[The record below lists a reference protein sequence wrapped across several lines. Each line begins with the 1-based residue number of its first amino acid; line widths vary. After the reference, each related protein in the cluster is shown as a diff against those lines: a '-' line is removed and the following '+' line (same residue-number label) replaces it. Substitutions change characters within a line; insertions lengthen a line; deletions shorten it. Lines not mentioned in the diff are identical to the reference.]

1 MNGAKEKPRESLWSV
16 SAARLPYYLVVYA
29 VIVGVVTIM
38 AMAAATGTLRE
49 AIFSA
54 APRIAAAGAAA
65 VTILTCLEG
74 LVMGATKLLFE
85 RARTEGREQGLQEG
99 RQEGLQEGRQ
109 EGRQQGRQEGQEQGR
124 QEVTDRWKAWYEE
137 NKAKQPLP
145 PPPPDPEH
153 NGTN

>member
-29 VIVGVVTIM
+29 VIVGVVTVM

-85 RARTEGREQGLQEG
+85 RARTEGREQG
-99 RQEGLQEGRQ
+99 RQEGRQ
-109 EGRQQGRQEGQEQGR
+109 EGRREGRQEGREQGREQGR

-153 NGTN
+153 NGSN

>member
-29 VIVGVVTIM
+29 VMVGVVTVM

-85 RARTEGREQGLQEG
+85 RARTEGREQG
-99 RQEGLQEGRQ
+99 RQ
-109 EGRQQGRQEGQEQGR
+109 EGRREGREQGR

>member
-16 SAARLPYYLVVYA
+16 SAARLPYYFVVYA
-29 VIVGVVTIM
+29 VIVGVVTVM

-85 RARTEGREQGLQEG
+85 RARTEGREQG
-99 RQEGLQEGRQ
+99 RQ
-109 EGRQQGRQEGQEQGR
+109 EGREEGRK
-124 QEVTDRWKAWYEE
+124 EVTDRWNAWYEE
-137 NKAKQPLP
+137 NKAKHPL

-153 NGTN
+153 NGTS

>member
-16 SAARLPYYLVVYA
+16 SAARLPYYVAVYA
-29 VIVGVVTIM
+29 VIVGVVTVM

-85 RARTEGREQGLQEG
+85 RARTEGRELG
-99 RQEGLQEGRQ
+99 RHEGRQ
-109 EGRQQGRQEGQEQGR
+109 EGRREGRREGR

>member
-29 VIVGVVTIM
+29 VIVGVVTVM

-65 VTILTCLEG
+65 VTILTCWRVSSWERQNCCSNG
-74 LVMGATKLLFE
+74 LGRKAESKAAGKGGRKGGRRAESKAESKAGRKSPTVGRLGTRRIRAGANISPCK
-85 RARTEGREQGLQEG
+85 RTQSSRS
-99 RQEGLQEGRQ
+99 
-109 EGRQQGRQEGQEQGR
+109 
-124 QEVTDRWKAWYEE
+124 A
-137 NKAKQPLP
+137 
-145 PPPPDPEH
+145 
-153 NGTN
+153 

>member
-29 VIVGVVTIM
+29 VIVGVVTVM

-85 RARTEGREQGLQEG
+85 RARTEGREQGRQEGRREG
-99 RQEGLQEGRQ
+99 RQE
-109 EGRQQGRQEGQEQGR
+109 GR

>member
-1 MNGAKEKPRESLWSV
+1 MHGAKEKPRESLWSV

-29 VIVGVVTIM
+29 VMVGVVAVM
-38 AMAAATGTLRE
+38 AMAAAAGTLRE

-99 RQEGLQEGRQ
+99 RAEGRQEGRQ
-109 EGRQQGRQEGQEQGR
+109 EGREQGR

-137 NKAKQPLP
+137 NKARQPLP

>member
-29 VIVGVVTIM
+29 VIVGVVAVM

-54 APRIAAAGAAA
+54 APRTAAAGAAA

-85 RARTEGREQGLQEG
+85 RARTEGREL
-99 RQEGLQEGRQ
+99 GRQ
-109 EGRQQGRQEGQEQGR
+109 EGRQ
-124 QEVTDRWKAWYEE
+124 EVSDRWKAWYEE
-137 NKAKQPLP
+137 NKARQPLP

-153 NGTN
+153 NGRN

>member
-29 VIVGVVTIM
+29 VIVGVVTVM

-74 LVMGATKLLFE
+74 LVMGARNCCSNGLGPKAGSRAGRKSPTAGRPGTKRTRPGSPCPRRRLTRSTTGRTDLADFRKRLLH
-85 RARTEGREQGLQEG
+85 R
-99 RQEGLQEGRQ
+99 
-109 EGRQQGRQEGQEQGR
+109 
-124 QEVTDRWKAWYEE
+124 
-137 NKAKQPLP
+137 
-145 PPPPDPEH
+145 
-153 NGTN
+153 

>member
-1 MNGAKEKPRESLWSV
+1 MSGAKEKPRESLWSV

-29 VIVGVVTIM
+29 VIVGVVTV
-38 AMAAATGTLRE
+38 MAAATGTLRE

-85 RARTEGREQGLQEG
+85 RARTEGRELG
-99 RQEGLQEGRQ
+99 RQE
-109 EGRQQGRQEGQEQGR
+109 GR

-145 PPPPDPEH
+145 RRLLTRNTTGRTDLADFVAPIS
-153 NGTN
+153 

>member
-29 VIVGVVTIM
+29 VIVGVVTVM

-54 APRIAAAGAAA
+54 APRIAAAGAAV

-85 RARTEGREQGLQEG
+85 RARTEGRELG
-99 RQEGLQEGRQ
+99 RQEGRQ
-109 EGRQQGRQEGQEQGR
+109 EGREQGR

-145 PPPPDPEH
+145 PPPDPEH

>member
-1 MNGAKEKPRESLWSV
+1 MSGAKEKPRESLWSV

-29 VIVGVVTIM
+29 VVVGVVTVM

-54 APRIAAAGAAA
+54 APRIAARGAGAGAAA

-85 RARTEGREQGLQEG
+85 RARTEGRELG
-99 RQEGLQEGRQ
+99 RQE
-109 EGRQQGRQEGQEQGR
+109 GR

>member
-29 VIVGVVTIM
+29 VIVGVITVM

-54 APRIAAAGAAA
+54 APRIAAADAAA

-85 RARTEGREQGLQEG
+85 RARTEGREQGRREG
-99 RQEGLQEGRQ
+99 RR
-109 EGRQQGRQEGQEQGR
+109 
-124 QEVTDRWKAWYEE
+124 EVTDRWKAWYEE

>member
-29 VIVGVVTIM
+29 VIVGVVTVM

-49 AIFSA
+49 AIFST

-85 RARTEGREQGLQEG
+85 RARTEGREQG
-99 RQEGLQEGRQ
+99 RQEGRQ
-109 EGRQQGRQEGQEQGR
+109 EGREQGR
-124 QEVTDRWKAWYEE
+124 REVTDRWKAWYEE

>member
-29 VIVGVVTIM
+29 VIVGVVTVM

-85 RARTEGREQGLQEG
+85 RARTEGRELG
-99 RQEGLQEGRQ
+99 RQEGRQ
-109 EGRQQGRQEGQEQGR
+109 EGREQGRTEGREEGREQGR

-145 PPPPDPEH
+145 PPPDTEH